1 MGDLTAR
8 SGEVNGPRSKIRRT
22 GFALPD
28 VGAGGIDPRSFRDQF
43 RRLRAGVFAMSKLVT
58 IFGGSG
64 FVGRYIARRMAKE
77 GWRVRVAVR
86 RPNEALFVRP
96 YGTPGQ
102 VEPLA
107 CNIRDDASVRAMLHG
122 ADAVVNCVGILN
134 RSGKNTFDAVQ
145 AEGAGRIVRLA
156 AEQGVGQLVQLSAIG
171 ADAGSDSDYARSK
184 AEGEAAVMAAFPGAV
199 ILRPSIIFGT
209 EDGFF
214 NRFAAMTRMG
224 PILPVVGAET
234 RFQPVHVDDVAQ
246 AAVKAVLGQA
256 APGIYEL
263 GGPEVD
269 TFRGL
274 MGRMLKVIQR
284 RRAVVNVPFF
294 LARVMGF
301 GFDMLQAVTLGLI
314 ENKMIT
320 RDQVKNLARDNVVSP
335 GAKGFADLGI
345 TPMAMDAV
353 LPEYLWRYRP
363 SGQYAAIKGSA
374 KNLKKA

>member
-1 MGDLTAR
+1 
-8 SGEVNGPRSKIRRT
+8 
-22 GFALPD
+22 
-28 VGAGGIDPRSFRDQF
+28 
-43 RRLRAGVFAMSKLVT
+43 MSKLVT

-86 RPNEALFVRP
+86 RPNEALFVKP

-107 CNIRDDASVRAMLHG
+107 CNIRDDASVRAVIRG

-134 RSGKNTFDAVQ
+134 GLGKNSFDAVQ
-145 AEGAGRIVRLA
+145 AEGAGRIARIA
-156 AEQGVGQLVQLSAIG
+156 AEESVGKMVHVSALG
-171 ADAGSDSDYARSK
+171 ADAGSDSDYSRTK
-184 AEGEAAVMAAFPGAV
+184 GEGEAAVLAAFPHAV

-224 PILPVVGAET
+224 PVLPVVGAET
-234 RFQPVHVDDVAQ
+234 RFQPVYVDDVAA
-246 AAVKAVLGQA
+246 AAVKGVLGEA
-256 APGIYEL
+256 MPGTYEL

-274 MGRMLKVIQR
+274 MHRMLEVIQR

-294 LARVMGF
+294 VARIMGF
-301 GFDMLQAVTLGLI
+301 GFDMIQAVTLGLI
-314 ENKMIT
+314 ENKLIT
-320 RDQVKNLARDNVVSP
+320 RDQVRNLTRDNIVSP
-335 GAKGFADLGI
+335 GALGLADLGI
-345 TPMAMDAV
+345 APTAMEAV
-353 LPEYLWRYRP
+353 LPDYLWRYRP
-363 SGQYAAIKGSA
+363 SGQFAAIKASA
-374 KNLKKA
+374 KNLKKT